1 MPEVEIP
8 EVGTV
13 VFPDTMSMDDIH
25 RASADL
31 HSRRLTYGPS
41 PVDFMGEAARAA
53 APVFQANRRQAMQDE
68 MQSAR
73 RTQERADLA
82 ANIFDTAS
90 DVLRPFASTPV
101 NPLGA
106 FGSAAR
112 PVGAALN
119 AVGDEAVRMSTRVA
133 DSYGVEM
140 GPVSRDVVRATPGI
154 AAAMAGGPLM
164 RAAGVPAELAPA
176 AAFGAVPFAQ
186 TLDATGDTFA
196 ASKAGLTGAAIPG
209 VAEAGRAA
217 AAKTLGA
224 LVERGIIGTGA
235 SAAGNMG
242 QKAVEA
248 LGAQGALQVFM
259 EGMNLPEY
267 AAMTPEERKG
277 ALLHNLAVNSAFL
290 MMDVPGVFSRGASQT
305 RQGMKPAAK
314 VGELMETLVND
325 PAFVEQ
331 LTAAA
336 DKFALEQTNPR
347 YAQLEAPPVE
357 FANVEPQL
365 IDPSLPRPTMGNEQ
379 RVVEDYVEPAPTETV
394 VRAEDFVQRPAVTI
408 EPPKAPAAETTESA
422 KIGSKS
428 VDAAPEPNADAVRV
442 GTLATQAD
450 VDLAAGRTP
459 GIEGKAEPI
468 PPRPPEPVPQKPA
481 KGTKPK
487 NMAGQVRPERPVP
500 TKAPEFESL
509 HPRAK
514 EKFETAW
521 AAQDA
526 AAMKELLH
534 LGNKGLRTEF
544 ERRMG
549 LSLPKTASGTRMAV
563 DSWARGGAKPAEA
576 PAAAVEKVQEHV
588 ADVAAGEKQATPEP
602 AGRPFTAATPVQGT
616 KVSGHY
622 DLVEAPALVTSF
634 DAGYEAALQP
644 RDRTRAASANQIAD
658 IVLKF
663 DPNRL
668 GESPTTDLGAP
679 MVDELG
685 QVLSGNGRSTALRSL
700 YDAGKG
706 DVYKDWLLA
715 NAKQYGIDP
724 AVVQAME
731 RPVLVRRVSDYGAVN
746 KVEFARQSNQQQIL
760 GMGEAEKAGAD
771 AKLLANNPEIF
782 NLFSP
787 SEDGN
792 VLAASNREFLNAFIK
807 GTGDGAE
814 LLSAEGYNI
823 GALTKRV
830 KNAILGSYL
839 GTGDQRLLSAVIE
852 SAGDLGIKSVVDG
865 VMASA
870 PALVRFKGTAYD
882 VTENIHQALKDLVS
896 LKSTGTKLDDFL
908 GQSDLMGSPLRTAQ
922 SDALLKFFY
931 ETKSIKQVNETL
943 QSYARQAKE
952 ALADSQSGG
961 LFGESAATRIDILNR
976 IYGKS
981 ESPFEGKANQPAPE
995 PAQPPAAEAKR
1006 PENEVAPVSAP
1017 EAAAPVAP
1025 PKAPAPLRPL
1035 SKAENQELAELVLKK
1050 RGERDRGGP
1059 SLDQAEVRRYN
1070 ELTARAGQANLLA
1083 DQGDNGTAGRVKLLR
1098 EKAAEMERL
1107 RKLTQDRF
1115 YDADNRDTKNRLRQE
1130 MEQYTKAVK
1139 EAMEA
1144 ADALEAGA
1152 RSKTEDAGDMFGG
1165 INTGN
1170 LGELGMGGAKPTEFT
1185 AGAGTPTS
1193 IKNAT
1198 VDAERAK
1205 RGLPPA
1211 MEAGRRTWGE
1221 VWDRAMAVIDQDPTA
1236 QSTLIAQLKAK
1247 PRALTDIE
1255 DALLLHR
1262 QVDLQNQYGRLTREL
1277 AAAYDDAQAFPGR
1290 LEAVERLKVLVQ
1302 ETSNQLFEL
1311 YEVGKAAGTETGR
1324 GLAARKM
1331 LADEHFEL
1339 AQMETDLRAAKEG
1352 AALTDAERAKLTE
1365 AHDTIKR
1372 LQTEL
1377 DAATARAEEAR
1388 AERRAAEATEDLKQ
1402 AAKADPEYNPVVIKL
1417 AERIVETLERRGKAA
1432 EERLKAKFARTS
1444 AGVDPTILADVIEI
1458 GAGRIARKALPFAE
1472 WADGMLKEFGDA
1484 VKDYLEPAWAKIGE
1498 RMDRVATDIA
1508 GRKKGEALKKMRVLD
1523 EGQRRQKL
1531 IDSIGE
1537 AAGEDRPLDEIGTY
1551 VRRLALQFVKDGISD
1566 RNALVDAVH
1575 SVLVN
1580 HFDPDIT
1587 RREAMDAISG
1597 YGDFKPL
1604 DPDPAKRTLRD
1615 LKGQLQSV
1623 AKLEDIEARRPLLKT
1638 GVERR
1643 APSDEERRLIQQV
1656 NEAKR
1661 VHGVVTTDPARQLK
1675 SAQDGILTRLKH
1687 QIADLN
1693 FQIEAGERTVKSAA
1707 KVASTPEIDGLR
1719 IERDALKKRL
1729 DEMLPR
1735 PGISEAQRLA
1745 MAERAL
1751 EADLALYEAKIA
1763 ARDTGPLRAKSA
1775 RLHSEKLEQLR
1786 ARRDVLKAELDE
1798 LRAAANPKLTP
1809 EERALRTLKR
1819 RLATEYAKTMD
1830 RIARRDFTPRR
1841 RVKEPFMDAEA
1852 AKLKGELDKAKAEW
1866 RKALVAEK
1874 LKNRSG
1880 WEKGWDAAKEVTH
1893 AQRQF
1898 WTSMDFSAVLR
1909 QGGGL
1914 ALAHPG
1920 RALASMPAMFRAL
1933 SETQANAEWA
1943 KVQGRP
1949 NWSRYQRAKLYLSD
1963 PHETTITKLEEQV
1976 RSRWLQN
1983 VPGIKQSNQTYT
1995 TFLNK
2000 LRADSFDAMV
2010 SALER
2015 KGTTLTD
2022 AELQGIANYINI
2034 STGRGDFGKLA
2045 GAADTLAMAFF
2056 SPRLLLSRFQYILGQ
2071 PLAKAGSWRVGRQI
2085 AAEYARTLSGF
2096 GVVLALGA
2104 LAGAEIETD
2113 ERSSDFLKLKIGNT
2127 RIDIG
2132 AGLLQ
2137 PLVYLARTVH
2147 GETKTAGGEVKPIRG
2162 NVPFGSQNWWDVTG
2176 NFARGKFSPSMG
2188 TTVDL
2193 LTGKNV
2199 VGENVT
2205 LGTAARDYALPLSFR
2220 EVGEIMRQHG
2230 VPEGTTLMLLGLFG
2244 AGVSTRKNDERARA
2258 VVGELMKRIRGGTP
2272 EQREAIRERL
2282 MNSLTK

>member
-13 VFPDTMSMDDIH
+13 VFPETMSMDAI
-25 RASADL
+25 RAASADL
-31 HSRRLTYGPS
+31 HSRRLAYGPA

-53 APVFQANRRQAMQDE
+53 APVFEANRRQGMQAD
-68 MQSAR
+68 MRAAR
-73 RTQERADLA
+73 TAQERADL
-82 ANIFDTAS
+82 TAS
-90 DVLRPFASTPV
+90 LLGGAGAVLQPFASTPE
-101 NPLGA
+101 NPLGGI
-106 FGSAAR
+106 GSAAR
-112 PVGAALN
+112 PVGSLLN
-119 AVGDEAVRMSTRVA
+119 ALGTEAERGAVDVA
-133 DSYGVEM
+133 RSYGVEL
-140 GPVSRDVVRATPGI
+140 GPVSRDVARAVPGI

-242 QKAVEA
+242 QKVVEA
-248 LGAQGALQVFM
+248 LGAQGAIQVFM

-267 AAMTPEERKG
+267 VAMTPEERQA
-277 ALLHNLAVNSAFL
+277 ALLRNLAVNSAFL
-290 MMDVPGVFSRGASQT
+290 MMDVPGVVSRSASQT
-305 RQGMKPAAK
+305 RQGMKPVAK

-325 PAFVEQ
+325 PATVKA

-336 DKFALEQTNPR
+336 DKFALEQLNVEQNPR
-347 YAQLEAPPVE
+347 IAQLDVPPTE
-357 FANVEPQL
+357 FANVSTLPVAEAAGIFRGTELPG
-365 IDPSLPRPTMGNEQ
+365 DPAPNKEVSDNGQRQEGQGRQTLLAEEQ
-379 RVVEDYVEPAPTETV
+379 RPS
-394 VRAEDFVQRPAVTI
+394 RTI
-408 EPPKAPAAETTESA
+408 EETKAPATES
-422 KIGSKS
+422 
-428 VDAAPEPNADAVRV
+428 PAVNVRK
-442 GTLATQAD
+442 GTEMPAEAGATPA
-450 VDLAAGRTP
+450 
-459 GIEGKAEPI
+459 
-468 PPRPPEPVPQKPA
+468 PEPVPQKP
-481 KGTKPK
+481 
-487 NMAGQVRPERPVP
+487 
-500 TKAPEFESL
+500 TKAT
-509 HPRAK
+509 K
-514 EKFETAW
+514 EGLRVQPPKTLQKYASAPTMEGIKKQIQSFYHGETKAVEPMEGRPGYYAVKSEMNGRVLSTVVVETKRGFYFGVDSTIPETA
-521 AAQDA
+521 A
-526 AAMKELLH
+526 K
-534 LGNKGLRTEF
+534 
-544 ERRMG
+544 
-549 LSLPKTASGTRMAV
+549 
-563 DSWARGGAKPAEA
+563 AKPVEP
-576 PAAAVEKVQEHV
+576 PAKAVEKVQEHV
-588 ADVAAGEKQATPEP
+588 AEVAAGEKQATPEP
-602 AGRPFTAATPVQGT
+602 ALQHTTGPRAAKEIKSELVQRIEAELAKLPAMEGE
-616 KVSGHY
+616 
-622 DLVEAPALVTSF
+622 VEHDKP
-634 DAGYEAALQP
+634 
-644 RDRTRAASANQIAD
+644 RTR
-658 IVLKF
+658 
-663 DPNRL
+663 
-668 GESPTTDLGAP
+668 
-679 MVDELG
+679 
-685 QVLSGNGRSTALRSL
+685 NGLR
-700 YDAGKG
+700 
-706 DVYKDWLLA
+706 
-715 NAKQYGIDP
+715 
-724 AVVQAME
+724 
-731 RPVLVRRVSDYGAVN
+731 
-746 KVEFARQSNQQQIL
+746 EFASRIRIN
-760 GMGEAEKAGAD
+760 GEPIVAVRVEELPSGAFVIAENKAGPERKRFGYAD
-771 AKLLANNPEIF
+771 N
-782 NLFSP
+782 
-787 SEDGN
+787 
-792 VLAASNREFLNAFIK
+792 LAAA
-807 GTGDGAE
+807 
-814 LLSAEGYNI
+814 
-823 GALTKRV
+823 KR
-830 KNAILGSYL
+830 
-839 GTGDQRLLSAVIE
+839 
-852 SAGDLGIKSVVDG
+852 
-865 VMASA
+865 
-870 PALVRFKGTAYD
+870 
-882 VTENIHQALKDLVS
+882 
-896 LKSTGTKLDDFL
+896 
-908 GQSDLMGSPLRTAQ
+908 
-922 SDALLKFFY
+922 
-931 ETKSIKQVNETL
+931 
-943 QSYARQAKE
+943 
-952 ALADSQSGG
+952 
-961 LFGESAATRIDILNR
+961 
-976 IYGKS
+976 
-981 ESPFEGKANQPAPE
+981 
-995 PAQPPAAEAKR
+995 AAEAFLRDAQAGER
-1006 PENEVAPVSAP
+1006 PNDTIKIEIPGDGTFTVPRNRASLGELLTRAQRLETSAGAPKGYTESLP
-1017 EAAAPVAP
+1017 SREQGRLWMEEAKVP
-1025 PKAPAPLRPL
+1025 APAE
-1035 SKAENQELAELVLKK
+1035 S
-1050 RGERDRGGP
+1050 
-1059 SLDQAEVRRYN
+1059 
-1070 ELTARAGQANLLA
+1070 
-1083 DQGDNGTAGRVKLLR
+1083 
-1098 EKAAEMERL
+1098 
-1107 RKLTQDRF
+1107 
-1115 YDADNRDTKNRLRQE
+1115 
-1130 MEQYTKAVK
+1130 
-1139 EAMEA
+1139 
-1144 ADALEAGA
+1144 
-1152 RSKTEDAGDMFGG
+1152 
-1165 INTGN
+1165 INTGA
-1170 LGELGMGGAKPTEFT
+1170 LGEAGMGGAKPTEFT
-1185 AGAGTPTS
+1185 AGSGTPTS

-1221 VWDRAMAVIDQDPTA
+1221 VWDRAMAVIDQDPEA
-1236 QSTLIAQLKAK
+1236 QSTLIAQLKVK
-1247 PRALTDIE
+1247 PRALTDLE

-1339 AQMETDLRAAKEG
+1339 AQMEMDLRAAKEG
-1352 AALTDAERAKLTE
+1352 TPLTDAERVKLTE

-1372 LQTEL
+1372 LQGEL

-1432 EERLKAKFARTS
+1432 EARLKAKFARTS
-1444 AGVDPTILADVIEI
+1444 AGVDPTILSDVIEI

-1498 RMDRVATDIA
+1498 RMDRLATDIA
-1508 GRKKGEALKKMRVLD
+1508 GRKKGEALRKMRVVD

-1531 IDSIGE
+1531 IDSLTE

-1551 VRRLALQFVKDGISD
+1551 VRRLALQFVKDGIND
-1566 RNALVDAVH
+1566 RNKLVDAVH

-1580 HFDPDIT
+1580 HFDPEIT

-1675 SAQDGILTRLKH
+1675 SAQDGIVTRLKH

-1719 IERDALKKRL
+1719 LERDALKRRL

-1775 RLHSEKLEQLR
+1775 KLHSEKLEQLR
-1786 ARRDVLKAELDE
+1786 ARRDVLKAELNE
-1798 LRAAANPKLTP
+1798 LRAAANPKLSP

-1819 RLATEYAKTMD
+1819 RLATQYAQTMD
-1830 RIARRDFTPRR
+1830 RIARQDFTPRR

-1852 AKLKGELDKAKAEW
+1852 AKLKGQLDQAKAEW
-1866 RKALVAEK
+1866 RRALVAEK

-1880 WEKGWDAAKEVTH
+1880 WEKAWDVAKEVTH

-1909 QGGGL
+1909 QGGVL
-1914 ALAHPG
+1914 AFAHPG
-1920 RALASMPAMFRAL
+1920 RALSSMPAMFRAL

-1943 KVQGRP
+1943 RIQGRQ
-1949 NWSRYQRAKLYLSD
+1949 NWGRYQRAKLYLSD

-2010 SALER
+2010 TALER

-2056 SPRLLLSRFQYILGQ
+2056 SPRLLLSRFQYIVGQ
-2071 PLAKAGSWRVGRQI
+2071 PLAKAGSLRVGRQI
-2085 AAEYARTLSGF
+2085 AAEYARTLTGF

-2127 RIDIG
+2127 RIDFG

-2137 PLVYLARTVH
+2137 PLVYLARTIH

-2162 NVPFGSQNWWDVTG
+2162 NVPFGSDDWADVTL
-2176 NFARGKFSPSMG
+2176 NFGRSKFSPSMS
-2188 TTVDL
+2188 TAWDL

-2199 VGENVT
+2199 VGEKVD

-2230 VPEGTTLMLLGLFG
+2230 VPEGTTLMLLGMFG
-2244 AGVSTRKNDERARA
+2244 AGVSTRQNDERARA
-2258 VVGELMKRIRGGTP
+2258 IVGELMKRIQGGTP

-2282 MNSLTK
+2282 LESLKR